1 MRYLILIL
9 TARARIPT
17 YRDPLER
24 LKEVKEVK
32 EVKIRILYRQLTPD
46 FLQLKKPRS

>member
-9 TARARIPT
+9 TARARIHI

-32 EVKIRILYRQLTPD
+32 IPISYRHLDQN
-46 FLQLKKPRS
+46 FFQLKKPPD

>member
-9 TARARIPT
+9 TARARIHA
-17 YRDPLER
+17 YWDPLER

-32 EVKIRILYRQLTPD
+32 NPILYSQLAPN
-46 FLQLKKPRS
+46 FLQLKKPRL

>member
-9 TARARIPT
+9 TARARIHI

-32 EVKIRILYRQLTPD
+32 NAFMYRYLDTN
-46 FLQLKKPRS
+46 FFQLKKAPF

>member
-9 TARARIPT
+9 TARARIHT

-32 EVKIRILYRQLTPD
+32 MLFVYSYLTPD
-46 FLQLKKPRS
+46 FLQLKKPRF

>member
-9 TARARIPT
+9 TARARIHI

-32 EVKIRILYRQLTPD
+32 IPNFYRYLYPN
-46 FLQLKKPRS
+46 FLQLKKAPI

>member
-9 TARARIPT
+9 TARARIHI
-17 YRDPLER
+17 YRYPLER

-32 EVKIRILYRQLTPD
+32 IPIFYRYLDQD
-46 FLQLKKPRS
+46 FFQLKKPPF

>member
-9 TARARIPT
+9 TARARIHI

-24 LKEVKEVK
+24 LKEVKEGK
-32 EVKIRILYRQLTPD
+32 MPFFYSHLTPD
-46 FLQLKKPRS
+46 FLQLK